1 MLRRSPSIGL
11 AVLLTC
17 LVLPVPAAAQLPSD
31 SSGVVVVDAGD
42 EPRQE
47 LRYAWEVEQSE
58 RLRSVLTVDLAAS
71 EGGEGVMQMQLPV
84 SMTIDAT
91 VTKVEPD
98 GSAWVALTFKA
109 MQFGPMSASG
119 PGVPD
124 GDLAAAEFDAAM
136 AAVAP
141 LLTEARVWQRI
152 DDRGQVLK
160 TNVEFPEGFPLEAR
174 QQIAQTTNSV
184 ALLPEEP
191 VGIGARWEATG
202 TSVSQGV
209 AISVTSAM
217 DLVERDG
224 DDVMVAM
231 SMRDAGGLETP
242 LAVENPF
249 DEFAIEGAGTYRLDL
264 GGVYPREA
272 SVSMTMGMR
281 GELPNDAG
289 LTVPVEM
296 QVDVGM
302 TMSSEETN

>member
-1 MLRRSPSIGL
+1 MLRRSPTIGL
-11 AVLLTC
+11 AALLAC
-17 LVLPVPAAAQLPSD
+17 LTLPLPAAAQLPSD
-31 SSGVVVVDAGD
+31 SSGVVVVDAGE

-58 RLRSVLTVDLAAS
+58 RLRSVLTVDVAAR
-71 EGGEGVMQMQLPV
+71 EGGQGVMQMQLPV

-98 GSAWVALTFKA
+98 GSAWVALTFQE

-136 AAVAP
+136 ASVAP

-152 DDRGQVLK
+152 DDRGQVMT

-184 ALLPEEP
+184 ALLPKEP

-202 TSVSQGV
+202 TSESQGV

-217 DLVERDG
+217 DLVDRDG
-224 DDVMVAM
+224 DDVTVAM
-231 SMRDAGGLETP
+231 SMRDTGGLDTP
-242 LAVENPF
+242 MAVDNPF
-249 DEFAIEGAGTYRLDL
+249 DEFAIEGTGTYRLDL

-272 SVSMTMGMR
+272 SVTMTMGMR
-281 GELPNDAG
+281 GEFPGEAG
-289 LTVPVEM
+289 VVVPVEM

-302 TMSSEETN
+302 TMASEEMN

>member
-1 MLRRSPSIGL
+1 MLRRSPTIGL
-11 AVLLTC
+11 AALLAC
-17 LVLPVPAAAQLPSD
+17 LTLPLPAAAQLPSD
-31 SSGVVVVDAGD
+31 SSGVVVVDAGE

-47 LRYAWEVEQSE
+47 LRYDWKVEQSE
-58 RLRSVLTVDLAAS
+58 RLRSVLTVDVAAS
-71 EGGEGVMQMQLPV
+71 EGGQGVMQMQLPV

-98 GSAWVALTFKA
+98 GSAWVALTFQE

-136 AAVAP
+136 ASVAP

-152 DDRGQVLK
+152 DDRGQVLT

-184 ALLPEEP
+184 ALLPKEP

-202 TSVSQGV
+202 TSESQGV

-217 DLVERDG
+217 DLVDRDG
-224 DDVMVAM
+224 DDVTVAM
-231 SMRDAGGLETP
+231 SMRDTGGLDTP
-242 LAVENPF
+242 MAVDNPF
-249 DEFAIEGAGTYRLDL
+249 DEFAIEGTGTYRLDL
-264 GGVYPREA
+264 AGVYPREA
-272 SVSMTMGMR
+272 SVTMTMGMS
-281 GELPNDAG
+281 GEFPGEAG
-289 LTVPVEM
+289 LVVPVEM